1 MEHNKYPEERDFLE
15 ENLPSGEELLAEADL
30 LLSDEP
36 PVTEETELDPTIMFD
51 PAVFEEA
58 YAEKLATQEEAAEEG
73 SDVLIDESIFAGEE
87 FRPEDYAEFTDDRFH
102 NPHTE
107 AELTADD
114 HAMYAAGLT
123 HPNGQ
128 MDVPGPVYSDA
139 PEDHPAYEEMNEETE
154 LTEEETD
161 AIPHR
166 ERPARKGRPKR
177 KKGYGLLGLPHLAAT
192 AVWLLIVVAIGVS
205 LGRMVWVCAA
215 DVLAFGREPKEVV
228 ISITRDDT
236 MDSIIEKLSDAGLVR
251 YPQLFKLYADLTEA
265 EEEISTGT
273 YTLSTVYDYHALVNA
288 MNPNTGSRA
297 VVEDVLIPEGYN
309 CRQIFALLE
318 EKGICH
324 AEDLEAWAIDGE
336 LEEYWFLE
344 NVERGHKYCLEG
356 YLFPDTYDFYENS
369 TPRQVLEKLLN
380 GFENRFT
387 EEMQAQIATL
397 NETLAT
403 MMRDNGETEEYI
415 NDHLFTLKE
424 VVTVASLIEKETA
437 GPDESPQIAAVIYNR
452 LFSWGDTPRY
462 LNIDASIIYALDG
475 KTNLTADDLA
485 VDNPYNTYTYQG
497 LTPGP
502 ISNPGVASLKA
513 ALEPASHDYYY
524 YVLDP
529 SEGVHIFSK
538 TYEEHEANIARVR
551 EQSNG

>member
-1 MEHNKYPEERDFLE
+1 MEHNKYPEENDFRE

-36 PVTEETELDPTIMFD
+36 PVLEEAAPEQTVMFD
-51 PAVFEEA
+51 PEIFEEA
-58 YAEKLATQEEAAEEG
+58 YAEKLATQEAAAEE
-73 SDVLIDESIFAGEE
+73 SDDALIDESVFSDEE
-87 FRPEDYAEFTDDRFH
+87 FRPEDYAEFTDERFH
-102 NPHTE
+102 NPHSE
-107 AELTADD
+107 EELTADD
-114 HAMYAAGLT
+114 HAMFSAGLV
-123 HPNGQ
+123 HPDDQ
-128 MDVPGPVYSDA
+128 GPVYSDA
-139 PEDHPAYEEMNEETE
+139 PEDHPEYEETNTE
-154 LTEEETD
+154 DEIEEESAT
-161 AIPHR
+161 AGIPRR
-166 ERPARKGRPKR
+166 ERPARKGRPRR

-236 MDSIIEKLSDAGLVR
+236 MDSIIEKLSDAGLIR
-251 YPQLFKLYADLTEA
+251 YPQLFRLYADLTDA

-273 YTLSTVYDYHALVNA
+273 YTLSTIYDYHALVNA

-324 AEDLEAWAIDGE
+324 AEDLEAWAAEGE
-336 LEEYWFLE
+336 LGEYWFLDA
-344 NVERGHKYCLEG
+344 VERGSKYCLEG

-369 TPRQVLEKLLN
+369 TPKQVLEKLLD

-387 EEMQAQIATL
+387 EEMQAQVATL
-397 NETLAT
+397 NETLAA
-403 MMRDNGETEEYI
+403 MMRENGETEEYI
-415 NDHLFTLKE
+415 VANQFTVRD

-437 GPDESPQIAAVIYNR
+437 GIDESPQIAAVIYNR

-485 VDNPYNTYTYQG
+485 VDSPYNTYTHQG

-529 SEGVHIFSK
+529 NEGVHIFSK
-538 TYEEHEANIARVR
+538 TYEEHEANIAKVR